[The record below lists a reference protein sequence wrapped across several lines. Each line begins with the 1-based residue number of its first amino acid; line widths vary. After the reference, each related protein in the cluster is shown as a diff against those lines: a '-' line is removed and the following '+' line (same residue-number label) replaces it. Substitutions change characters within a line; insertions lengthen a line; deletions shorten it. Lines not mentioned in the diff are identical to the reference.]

1 MRGKKSFDTSLDER
15 WSLDDLNTGS
25 MAKEYPNFLVLD
37 PALGPSMHLN
47 AAPPKRVPNGF
58 MGLRGK

>member
-15 WSLDDLNTGS
+15 WSLDDLNTDR
-25 MAKEYPNFLVLD
+25 MAKEYPNYLVLD
-37 PALGPSMHLN
+37 PAFGPSMHLN